1 MLRVINHVKQAASR
15 VDNKYLA
22 EFQARRRQQE
32 KYAAEEEMKIKIA
45 VKQREHLLE
54 LEKLRLDVT
63 DARGAKRQRL
73 IRLARRQVIILS
85 ENKRAEEEKETPT
98 NILSN
103 SHFNNE
109 EPKRD
114 CNDQREEIED
124 GDTTQPEDGEFVN
137 SKSKEDMSTEELRLA
152 AQAEASEEIRM
163 AKEVKAHLMAK
174 LAEERK
180 ETEQVEKNDGDNKF
194 DDVSEEVLFGIEI
207 SKICTLLNCT
217 EQELHE
223 SNISGSTFD
232 PVLEIL
238 ENSEMNSDIVQS
250 TVTSIVD
257 EIEGFNARLLDI
269 EAMQSILLAENA
281 ALRGEDEFKVSE
293 EGIQLGDDNSFNPI
307 QKSKTQTSPEQRL
320 DSSPQQAFLS
330 TVSTATKRTKEK
342 MITIYDRLE
351 RKIRTE
357 ESDSQTT
364 ETDDSDS
371 LQTETESATSKQK
384 VVAASE

>member
-32 KYAAEEEMKIKIA
+32 KYAVEEEMKIKTA

-73 IRLARRQVIILS
+73 IRLARRQIIILS
-85 ENKRAEEEKETPT
+85 ENKRAEDEKESPT

-103 SHFNNE
+103 SHFNDE
-109 EPKRD
+109 EPKRNS
-114 CNDQREEIED
+114 NDQREEIED

-180 ETEQVEKNDGDNKF
+180 ETELIEKNDGDNKL
-194 DDVSEEVLFGIEI
+194 DVPSEKALFGIEI
-207 SKICTLLNCT
+207 SRICTLVNFT

-223 SNISGSTFD
+223 SDISESTFD

-238 ENSEMNSDIVQS
+238 ENSEMNSDIIQS

-257 EIEGFNARLLDI
+257 EIEGFDARLLDI
-269 EAMQSILLAENA
+269 EVMQSILLAENA

-307 QKSKTQTSPEQRL
+307 QKSKTQPSPEQPP
-320 DSSPQQAFLS
+320 DPSPQQTFLS

-342 MITIYDRLE
+342 MTTIYDRLE

-357 ESDSQTT
+357 DSESQTT
-364 ETDDSDS
+364 KTEDSDS
-371 LQTETESATSKQK
+371 LYTEAESVGSRQK